1 MPDQVYN
8 SSHTGKQ
15 IDDGITAAS
24 TALQRDGSV
33 AATARIPFA
42 QGIETDSVAAE
53 ESLAL
58 SAGGGSLTLGAGG
71 PSSPQANSPAT
82 PTSLV
87 GKEWVD
93 GLLAFVSYTGTGAA
107 TRTVELPM
115 AARAALIFA
124 QNVPAVTTDPSSP
137 AIVKGYFA
145 LAVAGGSGSAGASLA
160 DAQLTVY
167 NDADSVMAEA
177 RRKLNAPGVTYQ
189 VILFR

>member
-71 PSSPQANSPAT
+71 PSSPQANSPAS

-93 GLLAFVSYTGTGAA
+93 GLLAFVSYNGTGAA

-115 AARAALIFA
+115 AARAALSVQAVETQAA
-124 QNVPAVTTDPSSP
+124 Q
-137 AIVKGYFA
+137 A
-145 LAVAGGSGSAGASLA
+145 LAA
-160 DAQLTVY
+160 D
-167 NDADSVMAEA
+167 
-177 RRKLNAPGVTYQ
+177 YQ
-189 VILFR
+189 VEQDTFGMLLANT